1 MENTIHGSIV
11 VGEGSRSQLRRE
23 HLENRWIQR
32 SEEAT
37 AWLRCQALGSEG
49 PAVKWGVNSDSCSTW
64 VNKWES
70 KDQSARKENTGSR
83 QSPQITPTERLLIS
97 SWFEIGVSR
106 LLSHFILLT
115 PLWDKKGRDP
125 YPLVWQQKER
135 EREVQWVSS
144 FSLVD

>member
-1 MENTIHGSIV
+1 MESTIHGRIV
-11 VGEGSRSQLRRE
+11 LGEGSRSQPRRE

-32 SEEAT
+32 SKEAT

-49 PAVKWGVNSDSCSTW
+49 PAVKWGANSDSCSTW

-70 KDQSARKENTGSR
+70 KDQSARKENAGFW
-83 QSPQITPTERLLIS
+83 QSPQITPAGRLFIS

-115 PLWDKKGRDP
+115 PLWDKKGRDH
-125 YPLVWQQKER
+125 YPLVWQEKER
-135 EREVQWVSS
+135 ERERYNGSQL
-144 FSLVD
+144 SLM